1 MFCSPHV
8 TTLRERI
15 SIDGKA
21 ISEASFDGL
30 ISKSEAGLVRA
41 RDEEGSAL
49 SHFEVMT
56 ALAFKYFQDQ
66 QVMLSAM
73 QYSPSLTRELLKSRS
88 CLLGLPLLSATI
100 MSAVS
105 WSSSA

>member
-1 MFCSPHV
+1 MWCSPHV

-30 ISKSEAGLVRA
+30 ISSLEADLVRA
-41 RDEEGSAL
+41 REEEGSAL

-56 ALAFKYFQDQ
+56 ALAFKHFQDQ
-66 QVMLSAM
+66 QVTFSFT
-73 QYSPSLTRELLKSRS
+73 QEPPE
-88 CLLGLPLLSATI
+88 CLF
-100 MSAVS
+100 
-105 WSSSA
+105 